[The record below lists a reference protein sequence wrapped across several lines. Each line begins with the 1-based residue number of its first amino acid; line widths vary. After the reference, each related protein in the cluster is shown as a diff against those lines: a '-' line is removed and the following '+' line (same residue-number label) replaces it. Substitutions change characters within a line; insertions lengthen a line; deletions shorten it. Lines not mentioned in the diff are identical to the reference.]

1 VRWCYTAA
9 DKIGAANY
17 SENNEDFVMFVR
29 TCSCLIMLLIINQ
42 TVSCNITPVA
52 RQVEVRNHAILWG
65 VLNGFEKSLA
75 HLIFSM
81 TWRREDV
88 EIELART
95 IALTNLTLSPI
106 NTEFLSTLLCLFYRW
121 PNGRPAP
128 STTLALYDMALLQL
142 NHVVLCH
149 ATVSKSRPKH
159 DTRASLAV
167 SCYANGHG
175 NPPC

>member
-106 NTEFLSTLLCLFYRW
+106 NTEFLSTLLCLFIDGQTGGPPLARHWHY
-121 PNGRPAP
+121 
-128 STTLALYDMALLQL
+128 TTWHYYSLTM
-142 NHVVLCH
+142 LCY
-149 ATVSKSRPKH
+149 VM
-159 DTRASLAV
+159 
-167 SCYANGHG
+167 
-175 NPPC
+175 PPCPSLGPNTILEPL